1 MKKLENTC
9 TCVLILNLQVHKTGH
24 RGVKVDGE
32 SQLPILG
39 ENHVQPCHVL
49 RPVDVHAPGK
59 ELILTNKLSKKES
72 QPYYTS
78 QALLTLASVGR
89 RTTTI
94 W

>member
-1 MKKLENTC
+1 MNF
-9 TCVLILNLQVHKTGH
+9 QVHKTGH

-49 RPVDVHAPGK
+49 RPVVVHAPGK
-59 ELILTNKLSKKES
+59 ELILSNKLSKKEL
-72 QPYYTS
+72 QLYYTF
-78 QALLTLASVGR
+78 QTLLTLASVRR
-89 RTTTI
+89 RTTNI